1 MGFLGINDWGDA
13 ANAATVA
20 GTIAAVLLGILAVRQ
35 YLRDSFLHQDSI
47 ANEKLNEIYRLALA
61 EPDLAEGE
69 YDPDALGCDDPERVC
84 AARKYLWFYSAM
96 LAHLEYLYLYGRHR
110 SEWLSTI
117 RLSISPHLAFIGS
130 DYHRNEGWWD
140 TYSPEFRKFL
150 REELLAWQAAK
161 RAGRGNG

>member
-69 YDPDALGCDDPERVC
+69 YDPDAQRF
-84 AARKYLWFYSAM
+84 AARQIRLQRARVTVQIFLRSELQRVDENADRHRVRM
-96 LAHLEYLYLYGRHR
+96 LAGHTNQGFMSLVQRAHGRNQR
-110 SEWLSTI
+110 Q
-117 RLSISPHLAFIGS
+117 RFAP
-130 DYHRNEGWWD
+130 
-140 TYSPEFRKFL
+140 
-150 REELLAWQAAK
+150 
-161 RAGRGNG
+161 